1 MELRY
6 PDYYKK
12 FSCIAAACPDSCCH
26 EWEVDVDPVAAQL
39 YRTMPGDLGDQLR
52 RVLREG
58 EDGWASMINTPDRRC
73 PMWRQ
78 DGLCQIHAQLGHE
91 ALCETCR
98 DFPRLRHEFGDFAE
112 LGLELSCPEAA
123 RIMLSS
129 ADPKWVTETIPGGE
143 EGDYDPAW
151 LEVLTVSRQ
160 RARDMV
166 MDENLPLGVALSH
179 LILYAAQVQCA
190 ESPEDLA
197 DFDPETQIE
206 SLPLQAFPGSMEDVW
221 QVYRGL
227 EVLTDRWQQI
237 LDRGSLEAP
246 WLPVHRALARYFIDR
261 YWLQAVSDGEV
272 MLRAKFMAV
281 SCLVV
286 RHMGGDPV
294 AAAQLYSKEIE
305 NDPDNV
311 DTLFDA
317 MEMENAFADLRLLN
331 LLRN

>member
-1 MELRY
+1 
-6 PDYYKK
+6 
-12 FSCIAAACPDSCCH
+12 
-26 EWEVDVDPVAAQL
+26 
-39 YRTMPGDLGDQLR
+39 
-52 RVLREG
+52 
-58 EDGWASMINTPDRRC
+58 
-73 PMWRQ
+73 
-78 DGLCQIHAQLGHE
+78 
-91 ALCETCR
+91 
-98 DFPRLRHEFGDFAE
+98 
-112 LGLELSCPEAA
+112 
-123 RIMLSS
+123 
-129 ADPKWVTETIPGGE
+129 
-143 EGDYDPAW
+143 
-151 LEVLTVSRQ
+151 
-160 RARDMV
+160 
-166 MDENLPLGVALSH
+166 MDENVPLGVALSH

-190 ESPEDLA
+190 ESPEDLT

-206 SLPLQAFPGSMEDVW
+206 SLPLQAFPGSLEDVW

-227 EVLTDRWQQI
+227 EVLTERWQLI

-311 DTLFDA
+311 ERILDGGYHSPALTVA
-317 MEMENAFADLRLLN
+317 N
-331 LLRN
+331 LLGLLLP